1 MHQHEGLKCMLR
13 RYADADGPGPGVAV
27 IGPAVERSALRYPHF
42 RSRTTWR
49 SIAICAYI
57 RQTRIFRNSTIAPE
71 VVAMTS
77 RMKFWPALVCIVG
90 AWLASAPAL
99 AQNEHADHAAGENLG
114 TVHFPI
120 SCSPEAQRQFD
131 RAVAMLHS
139 FYYPETIKAFTA
151 IATAEPSCAMAYW
164 GIAISQRP
172 NPLVAPFPTEVL
184 RQGLAAIK
192 QARAAHAT
200 TRRERDWI
208 DALAVFFEDYD
219 TVNQKTRTAAY
230 EAAMGRLHQSY
241 PHDTEAAV
249 FYALALN
256 EAVDLTDKS
265 YSRQLKA
272 AAMLESLQR
281 QLPDHPG
288 IPHYLIHSYDYAPI
302 AAKGLPAARRY
313 AGLAPSAPHA
323 LHMPSHIF
331 STLGMWQDAIRSDLA
346 SVEAINAV
354 SARAEPTASVNVTPN
369 PLAFHSLDFLA
380 NAYLQ
385 LAQDQ
390 RAKAIVDA
398 RNSISEYPANVRYS
412 GHTAFAAI
420 PVRYCIERG
429 AWAEAAALQPASTPY
444 AQAEAITWFGRALGA
459 ARSGDLAGARLDVR
473 EIERLRDQL
482 ALAHDSYWTEQLDIQ
497 RKAAGA
503 WIELGEKMLD
513 EAIEAMRDA
522 ADREDRTE
530 KHVAMENR
538 LSPMRELLGEL
549 LLEAK
554 RPGEAAHEFELSLR
568 TAPNR
573 FRSLAGAGQA
583 AEMSGDRARA
593 RIHYQQLVALARDAD
608 SERPALTHARQFLAA
623 P

>member
-1 MHQHEGLKCMLR
+1 
-13 RYADADGPGPGVAV
+13 
-27 IGPAVERSALRYPHF
+27 
-42 RSRTTWR
+42 
-49 SIAICAYI
+49 
-57 RQTRIFRNSTIAPE
+57 
-71 VVAMTS
+71 MTS
-77 RMKFWPALVCIVG
+77 SVKFWPALLCILCAQIATVR
-90 AWLASAPAL
+90 AV
-99 AQNEHADHAAGENLG
+99 AQNEHADHAAGESLG

-151 IATAEPSCAMAYW
+151 IAMAEPSCAMAYW
-164 GIAISQRP
+164 GVAISQRP
-172 NPLVAPFPTEVL
+172 NPLVAPFPPDVL
-184 RQGLAAIK
+184 QQGLAAIEK
-192 QARAAHAT
+192 ARAAHAAT
-200 TRRERDWI
+200 QRERDWI
-208 DALAVFFEDYD
+208 DALAMFFQDYD
-219 TVNQKTRTAAY
+219 AVDQKTRTTRY
-230 EAAMGRLHQSY
+230 EAAMARLHLKY
-241 PHDTEAAV
+241 PRDTEAAV

-256 EAVDLTDKS
+256 EAIDLTDKS

-272 AAMLESLQR
+272 AAILEGLQR

-313 AGLAPSAPHA
+313 AGLAPSSPHA

-346 SVEAINAV
+346 SVDAYN
-354 SARAEPTASVNVTPN
+354 SLGARSDPAASVNGTPV
-369 PLAFHSLDFLA
+369 PLAFHSLDFLT

-398 RNSISEYPANVRYS
+398 RNAMSAYPANIRYS

-420 PVRYCIERG
+420 PVRYAIERS
-429 AWAEAAALQPASTPY
+429 AWAEAAVLQPAPTPY
-444 AQAEAITWFGRALGA
+444 PQAEAITWFGRALGA
-459 ARSGDLAGARLDVR
+459 ARSGDLAGARLDLD
-473 EIERLRDQL
+473 EIARLRSQL
-482 ALAHDSYWTEQLDIQ
+482 AAAHDSYWTEQLDIE

-503 WIELGEKMLD
+503 WIALGENNLD
-513 EAIEAMRDA
+513 AAIESMREA

-554 RPGEAAHEFELSLR
+554 RPAEAAQEFEISLR
-568 TAPNR
+568 SAPNR

-583 AEMSGDRARA
+583 ADMSGDRARA
-593 RIHYQQLVALARDAD
+593 RIYYQQLVALAREAD
-608 SERPALTHARQFLAA
+608 SARPALTRAREFLAT

>member
-1 MHQHEGLKCMLR
+1 
-13 RYADADGPGPGVAV
+13 
-27 IGPAVERSALRYPHF
+27 
-42 RSRTTWR
+42 
-49 SIAICAYI
+49 
-57 RQTRIFRNSTIAPE
+57 
-71 VVAMTS
+71 MTS
-77 RMKFWPALVCIVG
+77 RMKFWPALLCIMG
-90 AWLASAPAL
+90 AQLATVPAL
-99 AQNEHADHAAGENLG
+99 AQSEHANHATGENLG

-151 IATAEPSCAMAYW
+151 ISTAEPSCAMAYW
-164 GIAISQRP
+164 GVAISQRP
-172 NPLVAPFPTEVL
+172 NPLVAPFPPEVL
-184 RQGLAAIK
+184 QQGLAAIEK
-192 QARAAHAT
+192 ARAAHAAT
-200 TRRERDWI
+200 QRERDWI
-208 DALAVFFEDYD
+208 DALAVFFQDYD
-219 TVNQKTRTAAY
+219 TVDQKTRTTEY
-230 EAAMGRLHQSY
+230 EAAVLKLHERY
-241 PHDTEAAV
+241 PRDTEAAV

-265 YSRQLKA
+265 YSRQLRA
-272 AAMLESLQR
+272 ATILEGLQR

-313 AGLAPSAPHA
+313 AGLAPSSPHA
-323 LHMPSHIF
+323 RHMPSHIF

-346 SVEAINAV
+346 SVDAFDAL
-354 SARAEPTASVNVTPN
+354 SAHVDPAASANGTPN
-369 PLAFHSLDFLA
+369 PLAFHSLDFLT

-385 LAQDQ
+385 LGQDQ

-398 RNSISEYPANVRYS
+398 RNSMSGYPASMRYS

-420 PVRYCIERG
+420 PVRYAIERG
-429 AWAEAAALQPASTPY
+429 AWAEAAALQPALTPY
-444 AQAEAITWFGRALGA
+444 PQAESITWFGRALGA
-459 ARSGDLAGARLDVR
+459 ARSGDLAGARLDLG
-473 EIERLRDQL
+473 EIVRLRDQL
-482 ALAHDSYWTEQLDIQ
+482 ASAHDSYWTEQLDIQ

-503 WIELGEKMLD
+503 WIELGEKKLD
-513 EAIEAMRDA
+513 EAIESMREA

-568 TAPNR
+568 TTPNR

-583 AEMSGDRARA
+583 AVLSGDRARA
-593 RIHYQQLVALARDAD
+593 RIYYQRLVALASDND
-608 SERPALTHARQFLAA
+608 GERPALTRAREFLAT

>member
-1 MHQHEGLKCMLR
+1 
-13 RYADADGPGPGVAV
+13 
-27 IGPAVERSALRYPHF
+27 
-42 RSRTTWR
+42 
-49 SIAICAYI
+49 
-57 RQTRIFRNSTIAPE
+57 
-71 VVAMTS
+71 MTS
-77 RMKFWPALVCIVG
+77 RVKFWPALPCIMCAQLATVS
-90 AWLASAPAL
+90 AW
-99 AQNEHADHAAGENLG
+99 AQNEHADHAAAENLG

-164 GIAISQRP
+164 GVAISQRP
-172 NPLVAPFPTEVL
+172 NPLVAPFPPEVL
-184 RQGLAAIK
+184 QQGLAAIEK
-192 QARAAHAT
+192 ARAAHAT

-219 TVNQKTRTAAY
+219 TIDQKTRTTAY
-230 EAAMGRLHQSY
+230 EAAMARLHESY
-241 PHDTEAAV
+241 PRDTEAAV

-256 EAVDLTDKS
+256 EAVDLMDKS

-272 AAMLESLQR
+272 AAILERLQR

-302 AAKGLPAARRY
+302 ATKGLPAARRY
-313 AGLAPSAPHA
+313 AGLAPSSPHA

-346 SVEAINAV
+346 SVHAIDAL
-354 SARAEPTASVNVTPN
+354 SAHADPAASVNETPN
-369 PLAFHSLDFLA
+369 PLAFHSLDFLT

-385 LAQDQ
+385 LGQDQ

-398 RNSISEYPANVRYS
+398 RNSMSGYPASIRYS

-420 PVRYCIERG
+420 PVRYAIERG
-429 AWAEAAALQPASTPY
+429 AWAEAAALQPALTPY
-444 AQAEAITWFGRALGA
+444 PQAEAITWFGRALGA
-459 ARSGDLAGARLDVR
+459 ARCGDLAGAQLDLG
-473 EIERLRDQL
+473 EIVRLRDQL
-482 ALAHDSYWTEQLDIQ
+482 ASAQDSYWIEQLDIQ
-497 RKAAGA
+497 SKAAGA
-503 WIELGEKMLD
+503 WIELGEKKFD
-513 EAIEAMRDA
+513 EAIESMREA

-554 RPGEAAHEFELSLR
+554 RPDEAAREFETSLR
-568 TAPNR
+568 TTPNR
-573 FRSLAGAGQA
+573 FRSLAGAAQA
-583 AEMSGDRARA
+583 ADMSGDRAQA
-593 RIHYQQLVALARDAD
+593 RIYYQRLVALSRDAD
-608 SERPALTHARQFLAA
+608 SARPALTRAREFLAT

>member
-1 MHQHEGLKCMLR
+1 MKVWPTLLCIMAAQL
-13 RYADADGPGPGVAV
+13 AAV
-27 IGPAVERSALRYPHF
+27 
-42 RSRTTWR
+42 
-49 SIAICAYI
+49 
-57 RQTRIFRNSTIAPE
+57 
-71 VVAMTS
+71 
-77 RMKFWPALVCIVG
+77 
-90 AWLASAPAL
+90 PAL

-114 TVHFPI
+114 AVHFPI
-120 SCSPEAQRQFD
+120 SCSPGAQRQFD

-172 NPLVAPFPTEVL
+172 NPLVAPFPPEVL
-184 RQGLAAIK
+184 QPGLAAIEK
-192 QARAAHAT
+192 ARAAHAT

-208 DALAVFFEDYD
+208 DALAVFFQDYD
-219 TVNQKTRTAAY
+219 TVDQKTRTTEY
-230 EAAMGRLHQSY
+230 EAAMARLHETY
-241 PHDTEAAV
+241 PRDTEASV

-256 EAVDLTDKS
+256 EAVDLMDKS

-272 AAMLESLQR
+272 AAILEGLQR

-313 AGLAPSAPHA
+313 AGLAPSSPHA

-346 SVEAINAV
+346 SVDAFDAL
-354 SARAEPTASVNVTPN
+354 SAHPDPAASVNGTPN
-369 PLAFHSLDFLA
+369 PLAFHSLDFLT

-385 LAQDQ
+385 LGQDR

-398 RNSISEYPANVRYS
+398 RNSMSGYPASIRYS

-420 PVRYCIERG
+420 PVRYAIERS
-429 AWAEAAALQPASTPY
+429 AWAEAAALQPALTPY
-444 AQAEAITWFGRALGA
+444 PQAESITWFGRALGA
-459 ARSGDLAGARLDVR
+459 ARSGDLAGARLDLG
-473 EIERLRDQL
+473 EIARLRDQL
-482 ALAHDSYWTEQLDIQ
+482 ASAHDSYWTEQLDIQ

-503 WIELGEKMLD
+503 WIELGEKKLD
-513 EAIEAMRDA
+513 EAIESMREA

-549 LLEAK
+549 LLEAN

-568 TAPNR
+568 IAPNR
-573 FRSLAGAGQA
+573 FRSLAGAGKA
-583 AEMSGDRARA
+583 ADMSGDRARA
-593 RIHYQQLVALARDAD
+593 RIYYQQLVALARDTD
-608 SERPALTHARQFLAA
+608 TERPALTRAREFLATL
-623 P
+623 

>member
-1 MHQHEGLKCMLR
+1 
-13 RYADADGPGPGVAV
+13 
-27 IGPAVERSALRYPHF
+27 
-42 RSRTTWR
+42 
-49 SIAICAYI
+49 
-57 RQTRIFRNSTIAPE
+57 
-71 VVAMTS
+71 
-77 RMKFWPALVCIVG
+77 MKFWPALLCTMG
-90 AWLASAPAL
+90 ALLANVPAL

-120 SCSPEAQRQFD
+120 SCSPEAQRRFD

-164 GIAISQRP
+164 GIAVSQRP
-172 NPLVAPFPTEVL
+172 NPLVAPFPPEVL
-184 RQGLAAIK
+184 QQGLAAIEK
-192 QARAAHAT
+192 ARAAHAT

-208 DALAVFFEDYD
+208 DALAVFFQDYD
-219 TVNQKTRTAAY
+219 AVDQKTRTAEY
-230 EAAMGRLHQSY
+230 EAAMARLHERY
-241 PHDTEAAV
+241 PRDTEAAV

-256 EAVDLTDKS
+256 EAVDLKDKS

-272 AAMLESLQR
+272 AAILERLQR

-313 AGLAPSAPHA
+313 AALAPSAPHA

-346 SVEAINAV
+346 SVGAINAMG
-354 SARAEPTASVNVTPN
+354 ARTDPAASVNGTPN
-369 PLAFHSLDFLA
+369 PLAFHSLDFLT
-380 NAYLQ
+380 NAYMQ
-385 LAQDQ
+385 LAQDE

-398 RNSISEYPANVRYS
+398 RNSMSGYPASVRYS

-420 PVRYCIERG
+420 PVRYAIERS
-429 AWAEAAALQPASTPY
+429 AWAEAAALQPALTPY
-444 AQAEAITWFGRALGA
+444 PQAEAITWFGRALGA
-459 ARSGDLAGARLDVR
+459 ARSGDLAGARLDLG
-473 EIERLRDQL
+473 EIARLRDQL
-482 ALAHDSYWTEQLDIQ
+482 AAAHDSYWTEQLDIQ

-503 WIELGEKMLD
+503 WIELGEKNLD
-513 EAIEAMRDA
+513 AAIESMREA
-522 ADREDRTE
+522 ADREDLTE

-554 RPGEAAHEFELSLR
+554 RPAEATHEFELSLR

-583 AEMSGDRARA
+583 ADMSGDRARA
-593 RIHYQQLVALARDAD
+593 RLYYQQLVALARDAD
-608 SERPALTHARQFLAA
+608 SERPALTRAREFLAT

>member
-1 MHQHEGLKCMLR
+1 
-13 RYADADGPGPGVAV
+13 
-27 IGPAVERSALRYPHF
+27 
-42 RSRTTWR
+42 
-49 SIAICAYI
+49 
-57 RQTRIFRNSTIAPE
+57 
-71 VVAMTS
+71 
-77 RMKFWPALVCIVG
+77 MKFWPALLCIMG
-90 AWLASAPAL
+90 ALLANVPAL
-99 AQNEHADHAAGENLG
+99 AQNEHAGHAAGENLG

-120 SCSPEAQRQFD
+120 SCSPEAQRRFD

-172 NPLVAPFPTEVL
+172 NPLVAPFPPEVL
-184 RQGLAAIK
+184 QQGLAAIEK
-192 QARAAHAT
+192 ARAAHAT

-208 DALAVFFEDYD
+208 DALAVFFQDYD
-219 TVNQKTRTAAY
+219 AVDQKTRTAEY
-230 EAAMGRLHQSY
+230 EAAMARLHERY
-241 PHDTEAAV
+241 PRDTEAAV

-256 EAVDLTDKS
+256 EAVDLKDKS

-272 AAMLESLQR
+272 AAILERLQR

-288 IPHYLIHSYDYAPI
+288 VPHYLIHSYDYAPI

-313 AGLAPSAPHA
+313 AALAPSAPHA

-346 SVEAINAV
+346 SVGAINAM
-354 SARAEPTASVNVTPN
+354 SARTDPAASVNGTPN
-369 PLAFHSLDFLA
+369 PLAFHSLDFLT

-385 LAQDQ
+385 LAQDE

-398 RNSISEYPANVRYS
+398 RNSMSGYPASVRYS

-420 PVRYCIERG
+420 PVRYAIERS
-429 AWAEAAALQPASTPY
+429 AWAEAAALQPALTPY
-444 AQAEAITWFGRALGA
+444 PQAEAITWFGRALGA
-459 ARSGDLAGARLDVR
+459 ARSGDLAGARLDLG
-473 EIERLRDQL
+473 EIVRLRDQL
-482 ALAHDSYWTEQLDIQ
+482 ASAHDSYWTEQLDIQ

-503 WIELGEKMLD
+503 WIELGEKNLD
-513 EAIEAMRDA
+513 AAIESMREA
-522 ADREDRTE
+522 ADREDLTE

-554 RPGEAAHEFELSLR
+554 RPAEATHEFELSLR

-583 AEMSGDRARA
+583 ADMSGDRARA
-593 RIHYQQLVALARDAD
+593 RLYYQQLVALARDAD
-608 SERPALTHARQFLAA
+608 SERPALTRAREFLAT

>member
-1 MHQHEGLKCMLR
+1 
-13 RYADADGPGPGVAV
+13 
-27 IGPAVERSALRYPHF
+27 
-42 RSRTTWR
+42 
-49 SIAICAYI
+49 
-57 RQTRIFRNSTIAPE
+57 
-71 VVAMTS
+71 MTS
-77 RMKFWPALVCIVG
+77 RMKFWPALLCIMG
-90 AWLASAPAL
+90 AQLAAVPVV
-99 AQNEHADHAAGENLG
+99 AQNEHADHAADENLG

-120 SCSPEAQRQFD
+120 SCSAEAQRQFD

-164 GIAISQRP
+164 GVAISQRP
-172 NPLVAPFPTEVL
+172 NPLVAPFPPEVL
-184 RQGLAAIK
+184 QQGLAAIEK
-192 QARAAHAT
+192 ARAAHAT

-208 DALAVFFEDYD
+208 DALAVFFQDYD
-219 TVNQKTRTAAY
+219 AVDQKTRTAEY
-230 EAAMGRLHQSY
+230 EAAMARLHESY
-241 PHDTEAAV
+241 PRDTEAAV

-256 EAVDLTDKS
+256 EAVDLMDKS

-272 AAMLESLQR
+272 AAILEGLQR

-313 AGLAPSAPHA
+313 AGLAPSSPHA

-331 STLGMWQDAIRSDLA
+331 STLGMWQDVIRSDLA
-346 SVEAINAV
+346 SVGAINAMSV
-354 SARAEPTASVNVTPN
+354 RADPAASVNRTPN
-369 PLAFHSLDFLA
+369 PLAFHSLDFLT

-390 RAKAIVDA
+390 SAKAIMDA
-398 RNSISEYPANVRYS
+398 RSSMSGYPASIRYS

-420 PVRYCIERG
+420 PVRYAIERS
-429 AWAEAAALQPASTPY
+429 AWAEAAALQPALTPY
-444 AQAEAITWFGRALGA
+444 PQAEAITWFGRALGA
-459 ARSGDLAGARLDVR
+459 ARSGDLAGARLDVA
-473 EIERLRDQL
+473 EIERLRGQL
-482 ALAHDSYWTEQLDIQ
+482 ASAHDSYWTEQLDIEK
-497 RKAAGA
+497 KAAVA
-503 WIELGEKMLD
+503 WIELGEKKLD
-513 EAIEAMRDA
+513 EAIELMREA
-522 ADREDRTE
+522 ADREDRSE

-554 RPGEAAHEFELSLR
+554 RPAEAAQEFELSLR
-568 TAPNR
+568 AAPNR

-583 AEMSGDRARA
+583 TAMSGDRARA
-593 RIHYQQLVALARDAD
+593 RIYYQQLVALARDAD
-608 SERPALTHARQFLAA
+608 SERPALTRAREFLAT